1 MKAKKDLR
9 KPEMKVSSEAD
20 DLKMGRKLKPIKK
33 EKNVKRALFQE
44 IDEFEDLDLDYK
56 DDELLENFDDDEFDD
71 DDE

>member
-1 MKAKKDLR
+1 MKAKKDPR

-20 DLKMGRKLKPIKK
+20 DLRMGRKLKPIKK

-44 IDEFEDLDLDYK
+44 IDELEDLDLDYK
-56 DDELLENFDDDEFDD
+56 DDELLDTFDDDEFDD

>member
-9 KPEMKVSSEAD
+9 KPETKVSSEAD

-44 IDEFEDLDLDYK
+44 IDELEDLDLDYK
-56 DDELLENFDDDEFDD
+56 DDELLDNFADDEFEDDDE
-71 DDE
+71 